1 MLFLRSL
8 LFSIGMILAT
18 IILAIPC
25 FLTILL
31 PHAWRYRYFHLWHR
45 FVIWWLEIT
54 CRVRYEVVGL
64 ENTQNLDVAIVFCRH
79 ESTWETL
86 ALTKIFPTQT
96 WLIKRELL
104 WIPFF
109 GWAIWVLEPIAINR
123 KAGRKALN
131 HVISQGK
138 QRLSKGRW
146 VITFPEGTR
155 LQPDETKSFG
165 VGGAMLASKTAVP
178 VVPVTHNAG
187 EFWPKRGFI
196 KYPGTV
202 KIVVGPV
209 IQTEG
214 RKASDINKEAEKWM
228 NSEREKLLHHVS
240 FCVTK

>member
-18 IILAIPC
+18 IILATPC

-31 PHAWRYRYFHLWHR
+31 PHSWRYRYFHLWHR
-45 FVIWWLEIT
+45 FVLWWLEVT
-54 CRVRYEVVGL
+54 CKVHYEVEGL
-64 ENTQNLDVAIVFCRH
+64 EHVQNINPAIVFCRH

-86 ALTKIFPTQT
+86 ALTNIFPVQT

-104 WIPFF
+104 WVPFF

-123 KAGRKALN
+123 KAGRQALN
-131 HVISQGK
+131 QVISQGK
-138 QRLSKGRW
+138 QRLSKDRW

-155 LQPDETKSFG
+155 LKPTETKSFG
-165 VGGAMLASKTAVP
+165 IGGAMLAAKTGVP

-187 EFWPKRGFI
+187 ECWPKRGFI
-196 KYPGTV
+196 KQPGTI
-202 KIVVGPV
+202 KVVIGEA

-214 RKASDINKEAEKWM
+214 RKASEINQQAENWM
-228 NSEREKLLHHVS
+228 NATRERLLERS
-240 FCVTK
+240 

>member
-18 IILAIPC
+18 IILATPAI
-25 FLTILL
+25 LTIVL
-31 PHAWRYRYFHLWHR
+31 PFRWRYSYLHLWHR
-45 FVIWWLEIT
+45 FVLWWLNVT
-54 CRVRYEVVGL
+54 CNINCVVEGV
-64 ENTQNLDVAIVFCRH
+64 EHASELDVAIVFSRH

-86 ALTKIFPTQT
+86 ALTTIFPVQT

-109 GWAIWVLEPIAINR
+109 GWAIWLLDPIAINR

-131 HVISQGK
+131 QVINQGK
-138 QRLSKGRW
+138 QRLNAGRW

-155 LQPDETKSFG
+155 LKPGENKPFG
-165 VGGAMLASKTAVP
+165 IGGAMLAAKTGIP

-196 KYPGTV
+196 KHPGTV
-202 KIVVGPV
+202 TISIGPV

-214 RKASDINKEAEKWM
+214 RKASDINNDAETWM
-228 NSEREKLLHHVS
+228 NATRKRLSD
-240 FCVTK
+240 TKPD

>member
-1 MLFLRSL
+1 MMLFLRSL
-8 LFSIGMILAT
+8 IFSIGMILAT
-18 IILAIPC
+18 IILATPC

-31 PHAWRYRYFHLWHR
+31 PHHWRYHYLHLWHR
-45 FVIWWLEIT
+45 FVLWWLEVT
-54 CRVRYEVVGL
+54 CNVHYEVEGL
-64 ENTQNLDVAIVFCRH
+64 ENINGLEAAIVFSRH

-86 ALTKIFPTQT
+86 ALTNILPIQT

-104 WIPFF
+104 WVPFF

-131 HVISQGK
+131 QVITQGK

-146 VITFPEGTR
+146 IITFPEGTR
-155 LQPDETKSFG
+155 LKPVETKPFG
-165 VGGAMLASKTAVP
+165 IGGAMLAAKTGVP

-196 KYPGTV
+196 KHPGTV
-202 KIVVGPV
+202 KVIIGPV

-214 RKASDINKEAEKWM
+214 RKASEINQQAENWM
-228 NSEREKLLHHVS
+228 NAARSNLLEQ
-240 FCVTK
+240 